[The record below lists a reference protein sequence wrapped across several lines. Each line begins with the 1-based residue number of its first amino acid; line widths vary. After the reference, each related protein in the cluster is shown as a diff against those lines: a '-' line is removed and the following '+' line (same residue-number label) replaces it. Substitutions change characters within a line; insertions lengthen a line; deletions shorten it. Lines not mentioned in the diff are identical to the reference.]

1 MSDREMHAV
10 IDFVHGL
17 VIDPDLASQTD
28 NELLKRFLAN
38 RDENAFEA
46 LVRRHGPMVLALCRR
61 ILRDPND
68 AEDAFQ
74 AAFLVFVRKAA
85 LIARPEL
92 LGNWLYGVATRTARA
107 ARAAAEK
114 RRVKEAEAVPHEQP
128 AQEGPWQEL
137 QPFLDQELNRL
148 PAKYRIPLVLCH
160 LEEKSR
166 QEAARTL
173 GVPEGTLS
181 SRLARGRALLAQ
193 RLTRWCPSVAGEVFL
208 AGLGK
213 QAMAAPL
220 VQATTR
226 AGMSVLAGQPIN
238 AGLVSAQVALLSQ
251 GVLRS
256 MLMTKLKIAAAVL
269 CVGSL
274 LTCAVGTAA
283 LRGFGTEG
291 DSPAAVGS
299 SKSPSDSLMNQVLET
314 TKNITDAKVKLRVL
328 LRIASVQDRTG
339 DPAGARKTR
348 HEALELARGF
358 AAGSPRVDALLMVA
372 RSQIEARDRIAVFK
386 TLKQAEQA
394 VTAIEGESE
403 KPTWL
408 ARLVIA
414 QATAGDYEGGLRT
427 LAKGGSFQGDLLS
440 SFCNQL
446 NTENKEAARKAVKQA
461 LARVKFEGERAAVQ
475 RRNGLSGACFT
486 LAKAGDLDQALKTA
500 AKLGKGEEQARCL
513 QAIVSAQAGAGDI
526 AGAARTA
533 KSIQQDDIKADAL
546 DAIVHA
552 QAKAG
557 ALTAA
562 RNTLKEVRKLI
573 EKFQQ
578 EEIERQPRFG
588 RGRQRVPDPRL
599 DQWQAGIA
607 LTQLQLGDTS
617 GALVT
622 AAAIESDLEKA
633 DTLMRMGFNRMKAG
647 KPTEAREMLLA
658 ASQAAQRVV
667 PAMRRGG
674 WPPQSA
680 KATTLGFIARAQAKA
695 GDVKEA
701 FRTADTIPTDQAKDN
716 ALAGIAPAQVEAGDL
731 KGALETVAR
740 IRDETSKAAA
750 LDDLAQVLA
759 RAGHEKDALAL
770 AAKQTSPAVKAR
782 ALLGVIVG
790 KMKAKLPR
798 QESPK

>member
-1 MSDREMHAV
+1 MHAV
-10 IDFVHGL
+10 VEFIHGL
-17 VIDPDLASQTD
+17 VADPDLASRTD
-28 NELLKRFLAN
+28 DELLKRFLAN
-38 RDENAFEA
+38 RDEIAFEA

-61 ILRDPND
+61 ILRDPQD

-85 LIARPEL
+85 SIAKPEL
-92 LGNWLYGVATRTARA
+92 LGNWLYGVASRTARA

-114 RRVKEAEAVPHEQP
+114 RRVKEAEAMPREQP
-128 AQEGPWQEL
+128 AQESPWQEL
-137 QPFLDQELNRL
+137 QPFLDRELSRL

-166 QEAARTL
+166 QEAARAL
-173 GVPEGTLS
+173 GLPEGTLS

-193 RLTRWCPSVAGEVFL
+193 RLTRWCPSVAGEVLL

-213 QAMAAPL
+213 QALAAPL
-220 VQATTR
+220 VQATTK

-238 AGLVSAQVALLSQ
+238 SGLVSAQVVLLSQ

-256 MLMTKLKIAAAVL
+256 MFMTKLKIAAALL

-274 LTCAVGTAA
+274 LACAVGMAA
-283 LRGFGTEG
+283 SRGFGKED
-291 DSPAAVGS
+291 DSPAAVGE

-314 TKNITDAKVKLRVL
+314 TKNITDAQVKLRVL
-328 LRIASVQDRTG
+328 LRIASVQDKTG
-339 DPAGARKTR
+339 DAPGARKTR
-348 HEALELARGF
+348 HEALDLAKAF
-358 AAGSPRVDALLMVA
+358 AAGGPRADALLMVA
-372 RSQIEARDRIAVFK
+372 RSQTEAKDRTAVLE

-394 VTAIEGESE
+394 VTAIEGENE

-414 QATAGDYEGGLRT
+414 QAAAGDYEGGLRT
-427 LAKGGSFQGDLLS
+427 LAKGGGFQGDLLS
-440 SFCNQL
+440 NFGNQL
-446 NTENKEAARKAVKQA
+446 NTENKEAARKAVTKA
-461 LARVKFEGERAAVQ
+461 LAMVKFEGERAEIQ
-475 RRNGLSGACFT
+475 RSNGLSGACYV

-500 AKLGKGEEQARCL
+500 AKLDKGEAHDRCL
-513 QAIVSAQAGAGDI
+513 EVIVVAQAGDGDI

-546 DAIVHA
+546 DAVVHA

-557 ALTAA
+557 DLTAG
-562 RNTLKEVRKLI
+562 RSTLNEVRKLV

-578 EEIERQPRFG
+578 EESERQVESG
-588 RGRQRVPDPRL
+588 GGRQRRVPDPRL
-599 DQWQAGIA
+599 DQLQAGIA
-607 LTQLQLGDTS
+607 LTQLQLDDKS

-622 AAAIESDLEKA
+622 AANIESDLGKA
-633 DTLMRMGFNRMKAG
+633 HALMRMGVNRLTAG
-647 KPTEAREMLLA
+647 KPTEAQEMLLA

-674 WPPQSA
+674 WPLKSE
-680 KATTLGFIARAQAKA
+680 KAATLGFIARAQAEA
-695 GDVKEA
+695 GGVTEA
-701 FRTADTIPTDQAKDN
+701 LRTASTIPTDQAMDD
-716 ALAGIAPAQVEAGDL
+716 ALAGIAPAQAETGDL

-740 IRDETSKAAA
+740 IRDETSTADA
-750 LDDLAQVLA
+750 LDDLGQVLV

-770 AAKQTSPAVKAR
+770 AAEQKSPALKAR

-790 KMKAKLPR
+790 QAKAKLPK